1 MALALRGWRTSR
13 VVTIKPL
20 TATYGIT
27 IVGVVYMLAAFVTTA
42 LVPIDVLR
50 DSNQEAPKLAPIH
63 AERLGKGLTV
73 RFSRASGRVT
83 FTAALAII
91 TETKGVKPPM

>member
-1 MALALRGWRTSR
+1 MALALRGRRTSR

-63 AERLGKGLTV
+63 AERLGKG
-73 RFSRASGRVT
+73 
-83 FTAALAII
+83 
-91 TETKGVKPPM
+91 